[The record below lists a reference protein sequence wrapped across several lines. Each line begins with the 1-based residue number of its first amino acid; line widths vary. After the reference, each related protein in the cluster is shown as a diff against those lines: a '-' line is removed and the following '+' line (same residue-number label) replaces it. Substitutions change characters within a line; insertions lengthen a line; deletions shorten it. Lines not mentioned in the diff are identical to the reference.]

1 MSINI
6 ENNLDSSNNNS
17 INNSNNNS
25 NDNLNNNNSNE
36 KYIKKII
43 KVDNH
48 SEWSQ
53 DHEKVLVEWADK
65 AMCYRWLHNKSN
77 EKYNTMTTYFTI
89 PVIILSTVTGTASF
103 AQERLPTEYQGYA
116 QMIIGSLSIFAG
128 ILTTIQQFLKVNELN
143 ESHRMCSINWDKFY
157 RDVKTELSQ
166 APAERANPTDMLKNY
181 KKEFDRLMEIS
192 PNIDNDIIEEFKKT
206 FTQNKERLEIMH
218 DITKPEILDELTPTD
233 AFRHKWYLEKPQEIL
248 IEMNNINYEEEKRM
262 KDENNLQEEAQKILG
277 KFKDD
282 FIKLY
287 KREPL
292 QSEMIDN
299 LKNEYNNKFLDELLN
314 FKENNISNV

>member
-1 MSINI
+1 MNVNI

-192 PNIDNDIIEEFKKT
+192 PNIDNDIVEDFKKT
-206 FTQNKERLEIMH
+206 FTENKERLEIMH

-233 AFRHKWYLEKPQEIL
+233 NFRHKWYLEKPQEIL
-248 IEMNNINYEEEKRM
+248 IEMNNINYEEEKKI
-262 KDENNLQEEAQKILG
+262 KDNIHLQEEAQKILG

-282 FIKLY
+282 FMKLY

-299 LKNEYNNKFLDELLN
+299 LKNEHNNKYLDELLN
-314 FKENNISNV
+314 FKEVNLSNV

>member
-1 MSINI
+1 MSVNNKNNENTENI
-6 ENNLDSSNNNS
+6 LD
-17 INNSNNNS
+17 NSNNNS
-25 NDNLNNNNSNE
+25 NNNSNE
-36 KYIKKII
+36 KYIKKTM

-77 EKYNTMTTYFTI
+77 EKYNSMTTYFTI

-143 ESHRMCSINWDKFY
+143 ESHRMCGINWDKFY

-166 APAERANPTDMLKNY
+166 APAERPNPTDMLKNY

-192 PNIDNDIIEEFKKT
+192 PNIDNDIVEEFKKT
-206 FTQNKERLEIMH
+206 FTQNKDRLEIMH

>member
-1 MSINI
+1 MSVNNKNNENTENI
-6 ENNLDSSNNNS
+6 LDNS
-17 INNSNNNS
+17 
-25 NDNLNNNNSNE
+25 NNNSNE
-36 KYIKKII
+36 KYIKKTM

-206 FTQNKERLEIMH
+206 FTQNKDRLEIMH

>member
-1 MSINI
+1 M
-6 ENNLDSSNNNS
+6 
-17 INNSNNNS
+17 
-25 NDNLNNNNSNE
+25 
-36 KYIKKII
+36 
-43 KVDNH
+43 
-48 SEWSQ
+48 
-53 DHEKVLVEWADK
+53 
-65 AMCYRWLHNKSN
+65 
-77 EKYNTMTTYFTI
+77 
-89 PVIILSTVTGTASF
+89 
-103 AQERLPTEYQGYA
+103 
-116 QMIIGSLSIFAG
+116 
-128 ILTTIQQFLKVNELN
+128 
-143 ESHRMCSINWDKFY
+143 
-157 RDVKTELSQ
+157 
-166 APAERANPTDMLKNY
+166 
-181 KKEFDRLMEIS
+181 
-192 PNIDNDIIEEFKKT
+192 
-206 FTQNKERLEIMH
+206 
-218 DITKPEILDELTPTD
+218 DELTPTD